1 MAKVLLINPSYSGS
15 YGAAKAALTTPIY
28 PTLGLTTI
36 AAEALRRG
44 HHVDILDLSYRPYD
58 WRLIRSTILEA
69 KPDLVG
75 ITATTPL
82 MNQLRDISV
91 LCKDVSPN
99 LLVVGGGAHIS
110 AIPVE
115 SMAESLLDLALT
127 GESDLTFGDV
137 CDGHDPKTIEGL
149 YYRNSAG
156 DIVYTGPRRLIEN
169 LDDLPMPAWHLYDAA
184 HYRSK
189 ASRLIVKNRP
199 ATITEFSRGCVF
211 KCDFCASKMTMGLGY
226 RKKSPE
232 RCAEEVVAMARLGWR
247 EFMLAD
253 DIFTSD
259 NDWATRVAEAIVR
272 SGAKMSWT
280 CNNGIR
286 VESANHRLF
295 DAMRRAGCWRV
306 AFGFES
312 GNDAVLQAFGKG
324 GRASL
329 EQGRI
334 AVRTARAAGLETS
347 GWFLLGLS
355 ADTEDTMRQTIAFA
369 RSLELDTLKF
379 GLTIPLP
386 GTPMFNEYAA
396 EGKIR
401 SYDWDAYH
409 VHSTRDLFTHRHLAH
424 ATVQRYMQLAYRQAI
439 MSNPS
444 FIARR
449 LKRGIKTGEFFWD
462 LYYFVKLLGRS
473 SVDDERGSY
482 QYYAP
487 DRWPRHDFQK
497 RPHTVVTYQRVIKTS
512 HASHRDG
519 PPILASSRSATV
531 N

>member
-44 HHVDILDLSYRPYD
+44 HQVEILDLSYRPYD
-58 WRLIRSTILEA
+58 WRLIRSIILA
-69 KPDLVG
+69 SKPDVVG

-91 LCKDVSPN
+91 LCKDISPN

-127 GESDLTFGDV
+127 GESDLTFGEV
-137 CDGHDPKTIEGL
+137 CDGCDPKTIAGL
-149 YYRNSAG
+149 YYRDSGGNV
-156 DIVYTGPRRLIEN
+156 VYTGKRPLIEN
-169 LDDLPMPAWHLYDAA
+169 LDDLPMPAWSLYNPD
-184 HYRSK
+184 HYRNK

-211 KCDFCASKMTMGLGY
+211 KCDFCASKMTMGFGY

-232 RCAEEVVAMARLGWR
+232 RCAEEVKTMARLGWR
-247 EFMLAD
+247 EFLLAD

-259 NDWATRVAEAIVR
+259 NDWATRVGEAIIR
-272 SGAKMSWT
+272 SGAKMTWT

-295 DAMRRAGCWRV
+295 DTMRRAGCWRV

-312 GNDAVLQAFGKG
+312 GNDAVLRAFGKG

-329 EQGRI
+329 EQGRA
-334 AVRTARAAGLETS
+334 AVRTARAAALETS

-355 ADTEDTMRQTIAFA
+355 ADTEQSMLDTIAFA

-379 GLTIPLP
+379 ALTIPLP
-386 GTPMFNEYAA
+386 GTQMFNEYAA

-401 SYDWDAYH
+401 SFDWDAYH
-409 VHSTRDLFTHRHLAH
+409 VHTTRELFTHRHLDH
-424 ATVQRYMQLAYRQAI
+424 ATVQRYMTLAYRKAI
-439 MSNPS
+439 MTNPR

-449 LKRGIKTGEFFWD
+449 LQRGIKSGEFFYD
-462 LYYFVKLLGRS
+462 LYYFLRLLGRS

-482 QYYAP
+482 HYYASN
-487 DRWPRHDFQK
+487 RWPCHDFRR
-497 RPHTVVTYQRVIKTS
+497 RPHTVVAYQRATKTS
-512 HASHRDG
+512 GAAQPEG
-519 PPILASSRSATV
+519 GPILASSRSV
-531 N
+531 Q